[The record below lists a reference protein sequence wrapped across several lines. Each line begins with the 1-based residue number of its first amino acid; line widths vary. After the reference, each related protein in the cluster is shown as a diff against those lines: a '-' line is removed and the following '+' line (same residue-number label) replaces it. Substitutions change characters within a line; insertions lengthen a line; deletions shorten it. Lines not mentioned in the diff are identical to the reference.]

1 MGYKE
6 SAAGSRRATVGQIR
20 AGLVAPPLFATG
32 LVGLSLLQWHY
43 LRDLGFSW
51 SDHGDSAWPSGL
63 AQGPVGF
70 AQVVNFLVFGILLLW
85 FFSGL
90 RREIRSGDR
99 GRITSELLIAFGAS
113 WLLVAF
119 PEDGPPFG
127 EPSTWS
133 GYLHGLG
140 FLGVIVSSVAA
151 MTATG
156 LALRHRDEWR
166 GFTTGS
172 LLAAAGVF
180 FFLFVL
186 VFALEL
192 ATTVGIYGFFTV
204 VLVWVEALALRLR
217 SVTSQCANFRTGP
230 PFESWI
236 QVAGSAPPMSR
247 RGHKIG
253 GHGGRFRDT
262 LRS

>member
-1 MGYKE
+1 MGHKE
-6 SAAGSRRATVGQIR
+6 SARGTRRATVGQAR
-20 AGLVAPPLFATG
+20 AGLVAPPLFAMG
-32 LVGLSLLQWHY
+32 LVALTLLQWDY

-51 SDHGDSAWPSGL
+51 TNHGDSAWPSGR
-63 AQGPVGF
+63 ARGPVGF
-70 AQVVNFLVFGILLLW
+70 GQVVNFLVFGILLLL

-90 RREIRSGDR
+90 GREVRSGDR
-99 GRITSELLIAFGAS
+99 GRIASMLLIAFGAS

-140 FLGVIVSSVAA
+140 FLGVVVSSVAA

-156 LALRHRDEWR
+156 RALRHRDEWR

-172 LLAAAGVF
+172 LLAAVGVF

-204 VLVWVEALALRLR
+204 VLVWVEALALRLH
-217 SVTSQCANFRTGP
+217 SVTQRGTDSPHHAAPAPTTAN
-230 PFESWI
+230 
-236 QVAGSAPPMSR
+236 
-247 RGHKIG
+247 
-253 GHGGRFRDT
+253 
-262 LRS
+262 